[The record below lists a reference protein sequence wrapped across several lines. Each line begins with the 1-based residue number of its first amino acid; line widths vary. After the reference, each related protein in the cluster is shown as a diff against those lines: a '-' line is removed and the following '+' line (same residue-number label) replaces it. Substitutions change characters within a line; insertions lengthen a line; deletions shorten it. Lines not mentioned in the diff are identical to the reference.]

1 MKKIAFTPD
10 DLADVYVKR
19 WMCRD
24 MINSF
29 LRNLRPVKLPGVCRP
44 KFRRTVAF
52 AIPESLTKWEQNE
65 D

>member
-10 DLADVYVKR
+10 ELADVYVKR

-29 LRNLRPVKLPGVCRP
+29 LRNLRPVKLPGVGRT
-44 KFRRTVAF
+44 KFRRTVA
-52 AIPESLTKWEQNE
+52 L
-65 D
+65 